1 MHGHSLERSVVHRQR
16 HRGGPRRADGAA
28 LLPRFR
34 ATRTSCGPTRCTR
47 RTPILGKSGPAW
59 RKKMTDCTITRGE
72 KCVPGIGKVCLELE
86 IPGSTGSGAPTAFF
100 FATRTMNST
109 LTSAIALA
117 ISQASRAAQQ
127 AFEDSLEQSC
137 ERLRTRLASSLDAS
151 ATSAFRPVPRVS
163 AGAESGAL
171 LAGRLA
177 LGGSSPPP
185 ADSPPRT
192 HRGSPAY
199 SPPSPR
205 YVPRGSPPYSPAS
218 PAYSPL
224 SLPST
229 PLGLR
234 CATSL
239 TSFTV

>member
-1 MHGHSLERSVVHRQR
+1 
-16 HRGGPRRADGAA
+16 
-28 LLPRFR
+28 
-34 ATRTSCGPTRCTR
+34 
-47 RTPILGKSGPAW
+47 
-59 RKKMTDCTITRGE
+59 
-72 KCVPGIGKVCLELE
+72 
-86 IPGSTGSGAPTAFF
+86 
-100 FATRTMNST
+100 MNST

-137 ERLRTRLASSLDAS
+137 ERLRTRLARSLDAS

-177 LGGSSPPP
+177 LGGGSPPA
-185 ADSPPRT
+185 ADSPPHT

-218 PAYSPL
+218 PAYSPRSSPYSPASPAYSPCSPPYSPSSPAYSPQPSAAGGNRGAKRKRTTACDDTEVKVMRVRTAEDRIKEAHDNGEVADL
-224 SLPST
+224 SQVRTRLYICTCS
-229 PLGLR
+229 
-234 CATSL
+234 S
-239 TSFTV
+239 SSSSY

>member
-1 MHGHSLERSVVHRQR
+1 
-16 HRGGPRRADGAA
+16 
-28 LLPRFR
+28 
-34 ATRTSCGPTRCTR
+34 
-47 RTPILGKSGPAW
+47 
-59 RKKMTDCTITRGE
+59 MTDCTITRGE
-72 KCVPGIGKVCLELE
+72 KCVPGIGKVYLELE

-137 ERLRTRLASSLDAS
+137 ERLRTRLARSLDAS

-185 ADSPPRT
+185 IDSPPHAR
-192 HRGSPAY
+192 RGSPAY

-218 PAYSPL
+218 PAYSPRSSPYSPASPAYSPCSPPYSPSSPAYSPQPSAAGGNRGAKRKRTTACDDTEVKVVRVRTAEDRIKEAHDNGEVADL
-224 SLPST
+224 S
-229 PLGLR
+229 
-234 CATSL
+234 
-239 TSFTV
+239 

>member
-1 MHGHSLERSVVHRQR
+1 
-16 HRGGPRRADGAA
+16 
-28 LLPRFR
+28 
-34 ATRTSCGPTRCTR
+34 
-47 RTPILGKSGPAW
+47 
-59 RKKMTDCTITRGE
+59 
-72 KCVPGIGKVCLELE
+72 
-86 IPGSTGSGAPTAFF
+86 
-100 FATRTMNST
+100 MNST

-137 ERLRTRLASSLDAS
+137 ERLRTRLARSLDAS
-151 ATSAFRPVPRVS
+151 ATSAFRPVPRVRT
-163 AGAESGAL
+163 GAESAAL

-205 YVPRGSPPYSPAS
+205 YVPRGSPPYSSASPAYSPRSSPYSPAS
-218 PAYSPL
+218 PAYSPCSPPYSPSSPAYSPQPSAAGGNRGAKRKRTTACDDTEVKVMRVRTAEDRIKEAHGNGTVADL
-224 SLPST
+224 S
-229 PLGLR
+229 
-234 CATSL
+234 
-239 TSFTV
+239 

>member
-1 MHGHSLERSVVHRQR
+1 
-16 HRGGPRRADGAA
+16 
-28 LLPRFR
+28 
-34 ATRTSCGPTRCTR
+34 
-47 RTPILGKSGPAW
+47 
-59 RKKMTDCTITRGE
+59 
-72 KCVPGIGKVCLELE
+72 
-86 IPGSTGSGAPTAFF
+86 
-100 FATRTMNST
+100 MNST

-137 ERLRTRLASSLDAS
+137 ERLRTRLARSLDAS

-163 AGAESGAL
+163 TGAESAAL

-205 YVPRGSPPYSPAS
+205 YVPRGSPPYSSASPAYSPRSSPYSPAS
-218 PAYSPL
+218 PAYSPC
-224 SLPST
+224 SPPYSPSSPAYSPQPSAAGGNRGAKRKRT
-229 PLGLR
+229 TACDDTEVKVVRVRTAEDRIKEAHENGEVADLL
-234 CATSL
+234 
-239 TSFTV
+239 